1 MKRYP
6 FLSSLAEGGIK
17 GYVMHF
23 VSYVVFCVFILL
35 TASVSAAVE
44 EAEAGKV

>member
-6 FLSSLAEGGIK
+6 FLSFLAGGGIK
-17 GYVMHF
+17 GYVMYF
-23 VSYVVFCVFILL
+23 VSCVVLCVSILL